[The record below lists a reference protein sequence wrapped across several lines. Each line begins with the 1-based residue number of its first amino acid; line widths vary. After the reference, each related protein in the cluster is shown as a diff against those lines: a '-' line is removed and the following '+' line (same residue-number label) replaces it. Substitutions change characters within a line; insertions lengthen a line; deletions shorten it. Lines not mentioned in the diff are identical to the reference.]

1 MNTGSSILI
10 DCHCEEACHPEEA
23 CPERMRQDQDLI
35 GANELMSA
43 DLSIVVPCYNEAG
56 NIPLIIAEFSKL
68 LDANPGLEVILV
80 DNGST
85 DNSAEVFKQELPNC
99 HPEERSDV
107 RISSRNLGDP
117 DVLQAQDDSRMTVVR
132 VEENQGYGHGIL
144 FGLEHANGKVLAWT
158 HADMQTDPADVLTA
172 YKQYKATNDE
182 MCFVKGARKER
193 KLLEAFFSWGM
204 QVLASIVLKT
214 PLEEINAQPKLF
226 SRKFYD
232 LYMKEG
238 APKDFSL
245 DLYAL
250 YHAYRN
256 CKLITIPVYFNKR
269 IHGEAK
275 GGCSWSGRIKLI
287 QRTLAYIFELAD
299 SLA

>member
-1 MNTGSSILI
+1 
-10 DCHCEEACHPEEA
+10 
-23 CPERMRQDQDLI
+23 
-35 GANELMSA
+35 MSA
-43 DLSIVVPCYNEAG
+43 ELSIVVPCYNEAG

-85 DNSAEVFKQELPNC
+85 DNSQIILKEHLPAGKNFVIAKV
-99 HPEERSDV
+99 D
-107 RISSRNLGDP
+107 
-117 DVLQAQDDSRMTVVR
+117 
-132 VEENQGYGHGIL
+132 ENQGYGYGIL
-144 FGLEHANGKVLAWT
+144 FGLQHASGKVLAWT
-158 HADMQTDPADVLTA
+158 HADMQTDPADVLVA
-172 YKQYKATNDE
+172 YKKYQEANDE
-182 MCFVKGARKER
+182 MAFVKGARKER

-232 LYMKEG
+232 LYLKQG
-238 APKDFSL
+238 APNDFSL

-256 CKLITIPVYFNKR
+256 SKLISIPVYFNKR

-275 GGCSWSGRIKLI
+275 GGGSWSGRIKLI
-287 QRTLAYIFELAD
+287 KRTLAYIFELAE
-299 SLA
+299 SLKS